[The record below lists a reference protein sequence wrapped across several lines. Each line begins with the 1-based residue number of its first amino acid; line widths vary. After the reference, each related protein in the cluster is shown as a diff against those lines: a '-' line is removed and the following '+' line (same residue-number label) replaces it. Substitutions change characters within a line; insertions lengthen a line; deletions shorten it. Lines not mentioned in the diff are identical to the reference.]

1 MYIVHIEH
9 AVHIGS
15 SLIMA
20 TGLHACMH
28 ASMYEI
34 QQCCSPY
41 HQRKCQKA
49 TGMIIPHSLC
59 SLHPFPRLLVI
70 EAHIQGVTWRLHA
83 TVEWT
88 STSACC
94 MCLPYAFFF
103 KALCLSIKRSLSRGA
118 LVGQPMVAFF
128 TPFFSFTK
136 VLLATLSMHCMPLRY
151 YADSADVSFRIDRS
165 FSFFM

>member
-103 KALCLSIKRSLSRGA
+103 WKGFMPFNKEVPITGSTRRSTHGSL
-118 LVGQPMVAFF
+118 F
-128 TPFFSFTK
+128 
-136 VLLATLSMHCMPLRY
+136 Y
-151 YADSADVSFRIDRS
+151 
-165 FSFFM
+165 SFFFLHKSPFGHFVNALHAFEILCWQCRCFISYRQKF